1 MDESLR
7 LKAMAI
13 AIRVQD
19 LMDKDVISI
28 DAGKSVADAVA
39 MMVRSKVWSLLVMTK
54 ELPQGVVTERDVLR
68 RCINKGLDPNRV
80 KVNAIMSSPLVTVGP
95 DATVREAM
103 SIMVDKD
110 VRRLY
115 VTVGGKVVGRLTQ
128 TRLFQSNFDL
138 MMSLSG
144 LTGAL

>member
-1 MDESLR
+1 
-7 LKAMAI
+7 MAI
-13 AIRVQD
+13 AITVRD

-28 DAGKSVADAVA
+28 EAVESVAEGVA
-39 MMVRSKVWSLLVMTK
+39 LMVRSKVWSLLVMTGGR
-54 ELPQGVVTERDVLR
+54 PQGVVTERDVLR
-68 RCINKGLDPNRV
+68 RCINRGLAPGEV
-80 KVNAIMSSPLVTVGP
+80 KIGTIMSSPLVTIGP

-103 SIMVDKD
+103 SLMVEKD

-115 VTVGGKVVGRLTQ
+115 VVVGGEVVGRLTQ

-138 MMSLSG
+138 MLSLSG

>member
-1 MDESLR
+1 
-7 LKAMAI
+7 MAI
-13 AIRVQD
+13 AVKVKD
-19 LMDKDVISI
+19 LMDKDIVSI
-28 DAGKSVADAVA
+28 DANTSVADTVA
-39 MMVRSKVWSLLVMTK
+39 TMINSKVWSLLVVTRG
-54 ELPQGVVTERDVLR
+54 LPQGVVTERDVLR
-68 RCINKGLDPNRV
+68 RCINNGLAPDKV
-80 KVNAIMSSPLVTVGP
+80 KVGAIMSSPLITIGP

-103 SIMVDKD
+103 SMMVEKD

-115 VTVGGKVVGRLTQ
+115 VVEGGKVVGRITQ

>member
-1 MDESLR
+1 
-7 LKAMAI
+7 MAI
-13 AIRVQD
+13 AITVKD
-19 LMDKDVISI
+19 LMDKDVMSI
-28 DAGKSVADAVA
+28 DASESVSSAVA
-39 MMVRSKVWSLLVMTK
+39 LMVRSKVWSLLVKTK
-54 ELPQGVVTERDVLR
+54 GLPQGVVTERDILR
-68 RCINKGLDPNRV
+68 RCINKGSAPDQV
-80 KVNAIMSSPLVTVGP
+80 KVGAIMSSPLVTIGP

-103 SIMVDKD
+103 SMMVEKD

-115 VTVGGKVVGRLTQ
+115 VVVGGKVVGRITQ

>member
-1 MDESLR
+1 
-7 LKAMAI
+7 MAI
-13 AIRVQD
+13 AIKVRD

-28 DAGKSVADAVA
+28 DAGESVSEAVA
-39 MMVRSKVWSLLVMTK
+39 LMVRSKVWSLLVVTK
-54 ELPQGVVTERDVLR
+54 GLPQGVVTERDVLR
-68 RCINKGLDPNRV
+68 RCINKGLAPDKV
-80 KVNAIMSSPLVTVGP
+80 KVGAIMSSPLVTVGP

-103 SIMVDKD
+103 SIMVERD

-115 VTVGGKVVGRLTQ
+115 VVVAGKVVGRLTQ

-138 MMSLSG
+138 MLSLSG

>member
-1 MDESLR
+1 MVVAITVKDLMER
-7 LKAMAI
+7 DVI
-13 AIRVQD
+13 AID
-19 LMDKDVISI
+19 TN
-28 DAGKSVADAVA
+28 ATVAEAVA
-39 MMVRSKVWSLLVMTK
+39 LMVRSKVWSLLVVAQ

-68 RCINKGLDPNRV
+68 RCINKGMAPDKV
-80 KVNAIMSSPLVTVGP
+80 KVASIMSSPLVTIGP

-103 SIMVDKD
+103 SMLVEKD

-115 VTVGGKVVGRLTQ
+115 VIEDGKIVGRITQ

-138 MMSLSG
+138 MLSLSG

>member
-1 MDESLR
+1 MGVAVTV
-7 LKAMAI
+7 K
-13 AIRVQD
+13 D
-19 LMDKDVISI
+19 LMDRDVVSI
-28 DAGKSVADAVA
+28 DAAASVADAVS
-39 MMVRSKVWSLLVMTK
+39 MMVRSKVWSLLVVTK

-68 RCINKGLDPNRV
+68 RCIGRGLAPDKV
-80 KVNAIMSSPLVTVGP
+80 KVGAIMSAPLITIDP
-95 DATVREAM
+95 EATVREAM
-103 SIMVDKD
+103 SVMVEKD

-115 VTVGGKVVGRLTQ
+115 VVVGGKVVGRITQ

>member
-1 MDESLR
+1 M
-7 LKAMAI
+7 I
-13 AIRVQD
+13 N
-19 LMDKDVISI
+19 
-28 DAGKSVADAVA
+28 
-39 MMVRSKVWSLLVMTK
+39 SKVWSLLVVTRG
-54 ELPQGVVTERDVLR
+54 LPQGVVTERDVLR
-68 RCINKGLDPNRV
+68 RCINNGLAPDKV
-80 KVNAIMSSPLVTVGP
+80 KVGAIMSSPLITIGP

-103 SIMVDKD
+103 SMMVEKG

-115 VTVGGKVVGRLTQ
+115 VVEGGKVVGRITQ

>member
-1 MDESLR
+1 MVV
-7 LKAMAI
+7 AI
-13 AIRVQD
+13 TVRD
-19 LMDKDVISI
+19 LMDKDVVSI
-28 DAGKSVADAVA
+28 DASDSVAEGVDL
-39 MMVRSKVWSLLVMTK
+39 MVRSKVWSLLVMAGGR
-54 ELPQGVVTERDVLR
+54 PQGVVTERDILR
-68 RCINKGLDPNRV
+68 RCINKGLAPTDV
-80 KVNAIMSSPLVTVGP
+80 KVGTIMSSPLVTIGP

-103 SIMVDKD
+103 SLMVEKD

-115 VTVGGKVVGRLTQ
+115 VVVGGEVVGRLTQ